1 MKWDDLLTVPFKVNG
16 RDISGMDCYGL
27 VLELCKRCG
36 KKLKDLIV
44 CDDKCAPE
52 ASFKT
57 YAANIN
63 VSLIHEPKKNCL
75 FQYTE
80 KGMLH
85 IGFMLDERTAINMTT
100 KGVRVWPIEII
111 KHKNDFKFMEIV

>member
-1 MKWDDLLTVPFKVNG
+1 MIYEDLLTVPFKVNG
-16 RDISGMDCYGL
+16 RDASGMDCYGL
-27 VLELCKRCG
+27 VLELCNRCG

-44 CDDKCAPE
+44 CENECAPE
-52 ASFKT
+52 NSFQT
-57 YAANIN
+57 YAENIH
-63 VSLIHEPKKNCL
+63 VALIDTPKKYCL

-80 KGMLH
+80 NELLH

-100 KGVRVWPIEII
+100 KGVRVWPLEII